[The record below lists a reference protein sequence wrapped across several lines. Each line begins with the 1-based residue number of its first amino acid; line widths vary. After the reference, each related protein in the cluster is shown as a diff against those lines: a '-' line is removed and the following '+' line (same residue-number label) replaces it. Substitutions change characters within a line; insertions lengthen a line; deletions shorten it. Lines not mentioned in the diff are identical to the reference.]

1 MACVCFVAC
10 SSKGKETQRPYVT
23 IKNES
28 KKDQVIELL
37 DKKDQRITTFNV
49 KANETF
55 VYDAL
60 EYGTTYS
67 LVQNVDD
74 IKNKIKAQLPNSE
87 ETIKEINEFIKI
99 MGLVLST
106 KTQSEI
112 SDLGSEYSGQI
123 ATIVNYD
130 VINVV
135 LYGGESPGGDQGE
148 QMAGIVS
155 QLEGNAEYQGYYN
168 ALVDA
173 GVTDK
178 NVNQIS
184 IYVLIKKQMGEDP
197 AFSNDEDYETILTN
211 LFNAYNGLGDDDKS
225 TLDELLN
232 IENGQITDSSG
243 DSSQLSKESFYSAL
257 FQILLEEYAQSNVE
271 SLMNQF
277 YIVILNSIE
286 GQYYDEYVG
295 DPTNP
300 QLIDQL
306 RKELQKRY
314 PNN

>member
-1 MACVCFVAC
+1 MTHW
-10 SSKGKETQRPYVT
+10 SNK
-23 IKNES
+23 
-28 KKDQVIELL
+28 L
-37 DKKDQRITTFNV
+37 
-49 KANETF
+49 
-55 VYDAL
+55 
-60 EYGTTYS
+60 S

-74 IKNKIKAQLPNSE
+74 IKNKIKHKLPNSE

-112 SDLGSEYSGQI
+112 LRTSAVNTVNKF

-135 LYGGESPGGDQGE
+135 LYGESQWDQGE

-197 AFSNDEDYETILTN
+197 AFSNDEDYETI
-211 LFNAYNGLGDDDKS
+211 
-225 TLDELLN
+225 
-232 IENGQITDSSG
+232 
-243 DSSQLSKESFYSAL
+243 
-257 FQILLEEYAQSNVE
+257 
-271 SLMNQF
+271 SLIF
-277 YIVILNSIE
+277 
-286 GQYYDEYVG
+286 
-295 DPTNP
+295 
-300 QLIDQL
+300 
-306 RKELQKRY
+306 
-314 PNN
+314 